1 VTGKAKKTD
10 LGGTVGDLLADF
22 ILGLNS
28 RIDESMNSTAFLDK
42 EQEFRELS
50 EIGGEIIAD
59 KIELTP
65 ERLLVIRFA
74 ALYSTCYVG
83 ARSQKKLNKVNSEE
97 E

>member
-1 VTGKAKKTD
+1 MTAKVKKSD

-22 ILGLNS
+22 VLGLNN
-28 RIDESMNSTAFLDK
+28 RIDASMNSTAFMDK

-59 KIELTP
+59 RIELTP

-83 ARSQKKLNKVNSEE
+83 ARSQKKLTLVESEE
-97 E
+97 D